1 MSNESLKVSYR
12 WIWLPI
18 SFGLALCGIV
28 LSLYFI
34 EFGKFGLSKD
44 PTEWASFG
52 SLLAGIF
59 TFLSATG
66 TIGTLIF
73 MIRQHQQLTLSQAEI
88 ARKQMEILEF
98 EKYEKHKSTLYES
111 FEFIENYYD
120 GRYYFPSKIRAYH
133 KLFPNNSPKM
143 TKYES
148 SKDIAV
154 CSYIKTYN
162 EIVLSA
168 REGKISI
175 SQLES
180 LSEIINFIIVHP
192 KRKGRKYVSGDTHIN
207 QTSPIFNVFNLKD
220 CFFVCYNYFLEVSRI
235 LNLEVD
241 LNAPTLIDIDFI
253 ELSKIAY
260 NEITN
265 KPNSHLKVYLDKKI
279 YIFLWLGKQL
289 REKGLTSMHQDFEK
303 LSDHMDDPFVY
314 SHSEGEIELESTLLQ
329 DISKILTSATER
341 LVQLD
346 LFEHNFSFEEQKMM
360 EDL

>member
-18 SFGLALCGIV
+18 SFGLALCIIV

-120 GRYYFPSKIRAYH
+120 GRYFFPSKARAYH
-133 KLFPNNSPKM
+133 RLFPKNSPSM

-148 SKDIAV
+148 SKESTV
-154 CSYIKTYN
+154 CKIIERYN
-162 EIVLSA
+162 ETILSA
-168 REGKISI
+168 RAGDISI
-175 SQLES
+175 KQLE
-180 LSEIINFIIVHP
+180 LLARIINFIKVSPI
-192 KRKGRKYVSGDTHIN
+192 RKGKKYISGDVHTDRN
-207 QTSPIFNVFNLKD
+207 PPRFNVFNIKD
-220 CFFVCYNYFLEVSRI
+220 CFFICYNYFVEISRI
-235 LNLEVD
+235 LDLKVELNEPSLTEINFVELSMSAYEKIKNNQETNLKIA
-241 LNAPTLIDIDFI
+241 LHGKIKTLLWLID
-253 ELSKIAY
+253 KIQE
-260 NEITN
+260 N
-265 KPNSHLKVYLDKKI
+265 D
-279 YIFLWLGKQL
+279 
-289 REKGLTSMHQDFEK
+289 LTSKSTAFENLLTTK
-303 LSDHMDDPFVY
+303 RLLFSNGYSNCEIDLENNLSERIV
-314 SHSEGEIELESTLLQ
+314 
-329 DISKILTSATER
+329 ER
-341 LVQLD
+341 LKNAKRALIKLD
-346 LFEHNFSFEEQKMM
+346 SYKNTFNSEEQKII
-360 EDL
+360 EKL